1 MSRSDLETSTFR
13 LSADVVSRRIAG
25 EQILVPV
32 RNGAA
37 QMDYLF
43 TANEVG
49 SAVFALLDGQR
60 SAAAIARL
68 LSEEFEVDELQVRG
82 DVLEF
87 LESLLEAR
95 LVEATADGDR

>member
-1 MSRSDLETSTFR
+1 MSRLNVEASTFR
-13 LSADVVSRRIAG
+13 LSPDVVSRRIAG

-49 SAVFALLDGQR
+49 SAIFALLDGQR
-60 SAAAIARL
+60 SATAIARL
-68 LSEEFEVDELQVRG
+68 VAQDFEVDESQARA

-87 LESLLEAR
+87 LESLLDAR
-95 LVEATADGDR
+95 LVQPTTDGDR

>member
-1 MSRSDLETSTFR
+1 MTRPDLETSPLR
-13 LSADVVSRRIAG
+13 PSPDIVSRRIAG

-49 SAVFALLDGQR
+49 SAIFALLDGRR
-60 SAAAIARL
+60 SAAAIANL
-68 LSEEFEVDELQVRG
+68 LSEEFDVDESRARA

-87 LESLLEAR
+87 LETLCEAGLAQPALEEAR
-95 LVEATADGDR
+95 

>member
-1 MSRSDLETSTFR
+1 MSRLNVETSTFR
-13 LSADVVSRRIAG
+13 LSPDVVSRRIAG

-49 SAVFALLDGQR
+49 SAIFALLDGQR
-60 SAAAIARL
+60 SATAIACL
-68 LSEEFEVDELQVRG
+68 VAQDFEVDESRARA

-87 LESLLEAR
+87 LESLLDAR
-95 LVEATADGDR
+95 LVQPTTDGDR